1 VLTPLVAALAALA
14 TGPPLVP
21 APPPRQEEEV
31 PADAPAP
38 VADAGQRWVE
48 LALSSETAW
57 VAFGFPVSGSGEVQ
71 AGVLVDSDED
81 FLALLR
87 FVRTGRP
94 LETEALELG
103 VGLAGY
109 VTSIHAQAVA
119 LVGTAA
125 YDLPVEVDARLALEL
140 AYAPR
145 VTTFDDGEDLLDL
158 LARFEIDLSAH
169 ATLFAGYRLIDVDRD
184 ERRDRELEHRAHV
197 GIRLG
202 F

>member
-1 VLTPLVAALAALA
+1 MLTSLVAALALL
-14 TGPPLVP
+14 GP
-21 APPPRQEEEV
+21 APPPRAAQQEEQEL
-31 PADAPAP
+31 PPDAPAP
-38 VADAGQRWVE
+38 AEARGHRWVE

-57 VAFGFPVSGSGEVQ
+57 VALGFPVSAGGEVQ
-71 AGVLVDSDED
+71 AGVLVDTDED

-94 LETEALELG
+94 LELEALELG

-109 VTSIHAQAVA
+109 VTSIHAHAIA
-119 LVGTAA
+119 LSGTAA
-125 YDLPVEVDARLALEL
+125 YDLPVDADARLALEL
-140 AYAPR
+140 SYAPG

-184 ERRDRELEHRAHV
+184 DRRDRELEHRAHV
-197 GIRLG
+197 GVRLG